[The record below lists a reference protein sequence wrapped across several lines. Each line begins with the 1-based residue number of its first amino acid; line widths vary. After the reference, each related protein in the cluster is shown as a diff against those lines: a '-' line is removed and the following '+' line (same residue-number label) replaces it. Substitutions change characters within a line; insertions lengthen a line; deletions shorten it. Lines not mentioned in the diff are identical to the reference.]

1 MGLRSWWRGYRE
13 RAAATRQSLAWNSDQ
28 ELIANQVPELVGM
41 NDVEGMAYVL
51 RQIDEWNKTCTKEQ
65 AATLA
70 GRLMASSESFTSQGL
85 TMPYWANLWVLRTY
99 QAALGHDVPRVA
111 PQVSAAE

>member
-1 MGLRSWWRGYRE
+1 MGLRSWWQGNRE
-13 RAAATRQSLAWNSDQ
+13 RAAKTRQSVAWNTDQ
-28 ELIANQVPELVGM
+28 ELIAQQVPELAGM
-41 NDVEGMAYVL
+41 SDVEGMAYVL
-51 RQIDEWNKTCTKEQ
+51 RQIDEWSKTCTQEE

-70 GRLMASSESFTSQGL
+70 GRLVASTESFSAEGL

-111 PQVSAAE
+111 PQVAATE